1 MTRTMPASVVSACTF
16 FLAAAVLALATLA
29 PSRARATCPGEPT
42 APGPEAS
49 PGDASGTLRPDLGG
63 GRIVS
68 GIAHERVLHFT
79 FDDGPSRS
87 HTPEVLATLD
97 RYGVRATFFVV
108 ARRLE
113 HAEDRAL
120 VREIARRGHTVGL
133 HSYAHDDLTAETPAE
148 LAAELDVAESLFVS
162 TLGARPWLFRPPYGH
177 HDEHVDTVLASRGYT
192 EVLWNVHGSDVT
204 ARTADE
210 VVASFR
216 AQLDAQR
223 PGREGGVVLLH
234 DTHPWTAE
242 ALPRLL
248 HELEARNC
256 AALAAGEDLWD
267 VAPDLSPW
275 MQARAG
281 APATRRATRMDVDD
295 DLWASRQATLRAE
308 AEASCAVET
317 V

>member
-1 MTRTMPASVVSACTF
+1 MTHAMQTPVSRARSSS
-16 FLAAAVLALATLA
+16 LAATALALGMLVPAG
-29 PSRARATCPGEPT
+29 ARATCPGET
-42 APGPEAS
+42 GTPGLEARA
-49 PGDASGTLRPDLGG
+49 GDASGTLRPDLGG

-87 HTPEVLATLD
+87 HTPEVLATLE
-97 RYGVRATFFVV
+97 RFGVRATFFVV

-133 HSYAHDDLTAETPAE
+133 HSYAHDDLTTETPAE
-148 LAAELDVAESLFVS
+148 LTAELDVAESLFVS
-162 TLGARPWLFRPPYGH
+162 ALGARPWLFRPPYGH
-177 HDEHVDTVLASRGYT
+177 HDAHVDSVLASRGYT

-210 VVASFR
+210 VVLSFR
-216 AQLDAQR
+216 SQLDAQR
-223 PGREGGVVLLH
+223 RGREGGVVLLH

-242 ALPRLL
+242 ALPRLFE
-248 HELEARNC
+248 ELEARNC

-275 MQARAG
+275 VQARVG

-295 DLWASRQATLRAE
+295 ELWAARQATLRTA